1 MDVLTYWVINN
12 LYIYLCKNFLN
23 MLQSVTSFSGVISVG
38 AVCSGTAS
46 YFNVSSGRLTSMF
59 VFFFKCRNRESS
71 CKYLLYEKDSYLE
84 ICEQNYPQLLGKTK
98 KKVPANIYSMKR
110 TAIWKYL
117 NRTLPSC

>member
-1 MDVLTYWVINN
+1 VQEFSQYVAKCNQLLRSYIGWSSVLGYS
-12 LYIYLCKNFLN
+12 FLFQC
-23 MLQSVTSFSGVISVG
+23 LQW
-38 AVCSGTAS
+38 AS
-46 YFNVSSGRLTSMF
+46 YLYVC
-59 VFFFKCRNRESS
+59 VFFKCRNRESS

>member
-59 VFFFKCRNRESS
+59 VFFLSAEI
-71 CKYLLYEKDSYLE
+71 EKVL
-84 ICEQNYPQLLGKTK
+84 
-98 KKVPANIYSMKR
+98 ANIYSMKR
-110 TAIWKYL
+110 TAIWKYV
-117 NRTLPSC
+117 NRTIPSCWEKPRRKFLQISTL